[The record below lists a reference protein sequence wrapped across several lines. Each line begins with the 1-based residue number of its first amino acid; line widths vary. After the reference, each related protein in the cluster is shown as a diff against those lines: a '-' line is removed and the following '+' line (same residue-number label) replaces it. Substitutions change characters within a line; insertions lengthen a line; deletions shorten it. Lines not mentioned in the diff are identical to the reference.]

1 MINQQ
6 HRLPSQTP
14 GTLREVLSYHYG
26 PQGNGRKVYIQGSL
40 HADELPGMLVAHC
53 LRERLAALEAQGALC
68 SEIVV
73 VPVSNPLGLSQMLL
87 HTPVG
92 RFDLGRG
99 ENFNRHYPELFDGV
113 KARITGQLGPDTTAN
128 TRLIRE
134 AIRAELSL
142 APASTELSALRKTL
156 LSLAFDADIV
166 LDLHCDSEAVMHL
179 YTLTPLWPRIE
190 PLARLLDA
198 KATLLAT
205 ESGDSPFDEACSQ
218 IWWRLQEHF
227 GAATPIPLACASVTV
242 ELRGIRDIN
251 IDMARGDADR
261 IIDFLRIEGHVAGE
275 PVTLPALAA
284 EATPLAGSATLAAPI
299 SGVLAF
305 LKQPGDHVDAQE
317 VVAQVIDPL
326 SGEVASIVS
335 HTSGVMYARESRSFV
350 TRGTDVCKVA
360 GRVPFRHGR
369 LLSA

>member
-1 MINQQ
+1 MISQQ
-6 HRLPSQTP
+6 HRLPVQTP
-14 GTLREVLSYHYG
+14 GTHREVISYHYG
-26 PQGNGRKVYIQGSL
+26 PADAGRKVYIQGSL

-53 LRERLAALEAQGALC
+53 LRKELAALESSGELL

-87 HTPVG
+87 HTPIG
-92 RFDLGRG
+92 RFDFGLG
-99 ENFNRHYPELFDGV
+99 ENFNRHYPDLFEAV
-113 KARITGQLGPDTTAN
+113 KARITGLLGADEQAN
-128 TRLIRE
+128 TRVIRE

-142 APASTELSALRKTL
+142 VPAATELASLRKTL

-179 YTLTPLWPRIE
+179 YTLTPLWPRVE
-190 PLARLLDA
+190 PLARLLQA

-218 IWWRLQEHF
+218 IWWRLQQSF
-227 GAATPIPLACASVTV
+227 GTETPIALGCASVTV
-242 ELRGIRDIN
+242 ELRGTRDIN
-251 IDMARGDADR
+251 LELARSDAQQ
-261 IIDFLRIEGHVAGE
+261 IIEFLRLEGHVRGAAAA
-275 PVTLPALAA
+275 LPPLAA
-284 EATPLAGSATLAAPI
+284 DATPLAGSATLAAPI

-305 LKQPGDHVDAQE
+305 IKNPGDLVSAQD
-317 VVAQVIDPL
+317 VVAQVIDPI
-326 SGEVASIVS
+326 SGQTADIVS
-335 HTSGVMYARESRSFV
+335 HTSGVMYAREARSFV
-350 TRGTDVCKVA
+350 TSGTNICKVA